1 MASTTKLMQTAD
13 RVQRGL
19 LSNKKGQLGNPLKIF
34 IGIAIA
40 LVIVVFVIVMGIVM
54 TERLSDQVNDSE
66 AASKAADQGTTEL
79 SGLLGWVTL
88 VILVMVMVVLIGAIL
103 MIGNISG

>member
-1 MASTTKLMQTAD
+1 MVSTTKLMQTAA
-13 RVQRGL
+13 RAQSGL
-19 LSNKKGQLGNPLKIF
+19 LSDKKGQLGNPLKIF

-54 TERLSDQVNDSE
+54 TENLSDQVNDS
-66 AASKAADQGTTEL
+66 AAAQAAADQGTTEL

-103 MIGNISG
+103 LIGNIA